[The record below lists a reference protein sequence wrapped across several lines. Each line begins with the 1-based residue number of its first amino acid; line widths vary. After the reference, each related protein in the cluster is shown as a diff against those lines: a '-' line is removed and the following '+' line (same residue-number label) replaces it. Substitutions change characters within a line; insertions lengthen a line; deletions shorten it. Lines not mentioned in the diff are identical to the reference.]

1 MDFLVASYQDMHRRN
16 WTTGNLGAVIVTGD
30 ALVDHSSCGISLIG
44 K

>member
-1 MDFLVASYQDMHRRN
+1 MDFIDISLQDMRRRN